1 MTWCWTVI
9 RTHYLHGDEQ
19 MRYVLN
25 NGRFYW
31 TRSSLFKK
39 DISHNNFLGVWQL
52 WSFSENYSHFLD
64 IKGRADIFLFQ
75 WLAATSLAAC
85 RFTAGASNF
94 HFKLKRKGK
103 NIFFPGAISLEK
115 GEPYQSSRAS
125 WYRYK
130 DRHAS
135 CHFLSR
141 FFPNTNNYSFFSDI
155 CETQSSNR
163 KHAHN

>member
-1 MTWCWTVI
+1 MLIWHSSRTTSVMTWCWTVI

-31 TRSSLFKK
+31 TRPSLFKK

-75 WLAATSLAAC
+75 WLAATTLAAC

-94 HFKLKRKGK
+94 HFRLKRKGK
-103 NIFFPGAISLEK
+103 NIFFQGRFLLGGWRFPPTYNIYKPFLNLLEGSL
-115 GEPYQSSRAS
+115 
-125 WYRYK
+125 
-130 DRHAS
+130 
-135 CHFLSR
+135 
-141 FFPNTNNYSFFSDI
+141 
-155 CETQSSNR
+155 
-163 KHAHN
+163 